1 MDPKQQGR
9 GKRPDMFINILS
21 IVLMAIGLLFFLG
34 AVVGIVRFPDFY
46 TRMHAAGKGDTLS
59 TMLITGAVALQ
70 VLHHFD
76 WSHWTSLFV
85 VVKIMA
91 IGVLIMLTGPTSTH
105 ALMQAGFD
113 DGIEPVTQKSGIRAL
128 DGSSGSGDL
137 SAKEEERG
145 SGHEDQNGSDI
156 S

>member
-1 MDPKQQGR
+1 MVLTQQGR
-9 GKRPDMFINILS
+9 RKFPDMVIDILS
-21 IVLMAIGLLFFLG
+21 ILLMASGLLFFLG

-59 TMLITGAVALQ
+59 TMLITGAMALQ
-70 VLHHFD
+70 VLNHFD
-76 WSHWTSLFV
+76 WAHWTSLFV

-91 IGVLIMLTGPTSTH
+91 IGALIMLTSPTSTH

-113 DGIEPVTQKSGIRAL
+113 DGIEPVTRPGKRGIKNL
-128 DGSSGSGDL
+128 DASVTQDDEAGASEGQ
-137 SAKEEERG
+137 
-145 SGHEDQNGSDI
+145 DQPGI